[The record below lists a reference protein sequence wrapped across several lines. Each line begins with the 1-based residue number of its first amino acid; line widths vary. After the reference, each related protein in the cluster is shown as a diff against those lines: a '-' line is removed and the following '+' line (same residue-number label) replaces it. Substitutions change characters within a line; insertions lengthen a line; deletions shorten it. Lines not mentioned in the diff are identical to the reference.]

1 MYLGFC
7 AETGALAQSHM
18 ILDWSFSNSNF
29 SIGDALVTHNLPSFV
44 VSEKSLFLDQKGSS
58 WGEHGLKEFVAEVS
72 SLGRLKHRN
81 LVGLRGWCKKE
92 KRSLITVYDYMENAK
107 VLHRDIKASNVLPDK
122 DMNARLGDFRL
133 VQMHQHGEITGTA
146 QVVGTAGYMAPKV
159 METDRGR
166 EPGLVDWVWR
176 LMERGKLNF
185 AIDEQLKV
193 KGEYSME
200 KVEKF
205 LHLGLLCAYPEANGR
220 PTITQVMKWNTGG
233 QGHPAFEDMK
243 NALSSTSSSSG
254 SDINRVGR

>member
-7 AETGALAQSHM
+7 AATGALAQSHM

-44 VSEKSLFLDQKGSS
+44 VSEKSLFLDQK
-58 WGEHGLKEFVAEVS
+58 
-72 SLGRLKHRN
+72 
-81 LVGLRGWCKKE
+81 
-92 KRSLITVYDYMENAK
+92 AK

-133 VQMHQHGEITGTA
+133 VQMHQHGEMTGTA

-159 METDRGR
+159 MEIDRGR

-185 AIDEQLKV
+185 AIDERLKV
-193 KGEYSME
+193 KGGYIME

-220 PTITQVMKWNTGG
+220 PTITQVMKVLEGATDD
-233 QGHPAFEDMK
+233 E
-243 NALSSTSSSSG
+243 
-254 SDINRVGR
+254 